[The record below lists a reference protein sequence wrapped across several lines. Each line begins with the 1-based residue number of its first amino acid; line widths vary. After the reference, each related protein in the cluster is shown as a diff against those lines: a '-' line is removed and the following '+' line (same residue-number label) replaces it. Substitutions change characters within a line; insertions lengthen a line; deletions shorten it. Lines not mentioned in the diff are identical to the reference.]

1 MINVLLTSLYVRQG
15 GSSVLLTSLYVA
27 SATAPSSDGSGLLKA
42 CRKSGEPKYTLHAFR
57 NFFASRCLNPE
68 ERGGRELSAKIVQT
82 LLGHSSIMM
91 TLDIMATCSATAPT
105 EPSLLHLKKH
115 CSAETQP
122 KAARRPADAS
132 YW

>member
-1 MINVLLTSLYVRQG
+1 VQDERRTEIYSTRLQELLR
-15 GSSVLLTSLYVA
+15 
-27 SATAPSSDGSGLLKA
+27 
-42 CRKSGEPKYTLHAFR
+42 EPVP
-57 NFFASRCLNPE
+57 NPE